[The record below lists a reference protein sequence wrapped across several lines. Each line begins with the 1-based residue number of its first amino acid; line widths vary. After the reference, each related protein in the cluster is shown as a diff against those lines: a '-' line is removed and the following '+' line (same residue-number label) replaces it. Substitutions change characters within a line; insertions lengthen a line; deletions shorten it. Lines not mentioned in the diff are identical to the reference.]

1 MGKVIKV
8 TPEELTKAATEL
20 RSQSETYIQIY
31 TQLLQD
37 ADAMGTAWQ
46 GDDNVAF
53 VEQINGFCDELKA
66 MADKLSAGAD
76 ILQKQAENYQKRQE
90 SNIAAVKKLAN

>member
-8 TPEELTKAATEL
+8 TPEELLKAGTALQEHAEAYT
-20 RSQSETYIQIY
+20 TIY
-31 TQLLQD
+31 TKLMEQ
-37 ADAMGTAWQ
+37 AGTMGTAWQ

-53 VEQINGFCDELKA
+53 VNQINGFCDDLKA
-66 MADKLSAGAD
+66 MADKLSAGAAS
-76 ILQKQAENYQKRQE
+76 LQKQAENYQQRQE